1 MEAVATLHFNKKEK
15 NRKRQNQQGKGRLKK
30 MTSRKAPKI
39 GGKGMEKGEV
49 VKRENR

>member
-15 NRKRQNQQGKGRLKK
+15 NRKRQNQQGKGLLKK
-30 MTSRKAPKI
+30 VTSRKAQKI
-39 GGKGMEKGEV
+39 GGKGIENGAV